1 MHLSLKPAQ
10 SMQGENEERWE
21 WVECWGKTSAKI
33 AGVFSLPPSSA
44 LLRLIDR
51 NARFGEEEQARPKG
65 QGRAGTA
72 FPGCGASDH
81 APTGTPPP
89 AEKKNPARMQRVAMG
104 APSRVACDGF
114 THDASRRG

>member
-1 MHLSLKPAQ
+1 LTRAKEALLL
-10 SMQGENEERWE
+10 
-21 WVECWGKTSAKI
+21 WGKTSAKI
-33 AGVFSLPPSSA
+33 ADVFSLPPSSA

-104 APSRVACDGF
+104 TLSGLVYDGF
-114 THDASRRG
+114 THDASRRGQSRVTTAL

>member
-65 QGRAGTA
+65 QGRAGTSCSRMRR
-72 FPGCGASDH
+72 FRSCPHRH
-81 APTGTPPP
+81 A
-89 AEKKNPARMQRVAMG
+89 A
-104 APSRVACDGF
+104 
-114 THDASRRG
+114 ASRKEKSG